1 MVPPKNTP
9 LKLSY
14 VWKNIEKLTKKMI
27 EWKFSREEADK
38 YIEIVSQRIKAQPS
52 KTKNMQVAL
61 REEMLQY
68 CYKQLTERKEA
79 EDDLILKISKSHQYL
94 KSVSNG
100 DIARHLM
107 SRHKPGALPNIVLYY
122 QRSILCKQ
130 YLAFSDECKKVLS
143 AMMSMNPSERSFL
156 PTDANLQYISMYQY
170 KSKSTQI
177 KSILRK

>member
-1 MVPPKNTP
+1 
-9 LKLSY
+9 
-14 VWKNIEKLTKKMI
+14 MI
-27 EWKFSREEADK
+27 EWKFSRDEADK
-38 YIEIVSQRIKAQPS
+38 YIEIISHKIRSQPS

-61 REEMLQY
+61 KEEMLQY

-79 EDDLILKISKSHQYL
+79 EDDLLLQISKSHQYL

-100 DIARHLM
+100 DIVKHLI

-130 YLAFSDECKKVLS
+130 YLAFSDECKKALS
-143 AMMSMNPSERSFL
+143 IIVSTNPSERSFL
-156 PTDANLQYISMYQY
+156 PTDANLQYISLYQY